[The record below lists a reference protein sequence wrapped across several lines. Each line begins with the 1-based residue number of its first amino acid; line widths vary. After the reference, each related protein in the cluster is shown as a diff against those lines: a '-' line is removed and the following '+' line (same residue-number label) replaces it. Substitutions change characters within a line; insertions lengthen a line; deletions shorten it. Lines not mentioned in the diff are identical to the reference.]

1 MIPLGLK
8 ERTEVFEH
16 VRKAVAKKIF
26 APGFDPNEWVRLCEA
41 HRDKIL
47 AADTVEE
54 FEAEVRA
61 LLAELKISHITF
73 FHRSLLKIPP
83 QYAIGTTF
91 QREQVNGA
99 AHWMF
104 QDVHEGS
111 PPHMAGVQ
119 PGDLL
124 LEIEGNPV
132 APPEPPAFRM
142 GGFCEVGIEKL
153 SGERAAVKL
162 GVPLPSS
169 KWHPIVRP
177 RLVSWSKLE
186 PGIGYLKVTGFPGQV
201 GIDVAGEID
210 HAVSEIRDC
219 DRLIIDLRGN
229 PGGGAGGLRL
239 MSYMTPGRIPVGYS
253 VTQKRA
259 AKGFKKE
266 KLPRFGKIPS
276 RKIGLFP
283 LLLRH
288 AFSDRSIVMVTE
300 GLGPQPFHERIVLLV
315 NQHTASATETITGF
329 AKENKLATI
338 VGTKTPG
345 QVLGGTGFKMGHGF
359 VLRIPVVTFHT
370 WSGSTL
376 EGKGIEPDYAVI
388 LSRDEL
394 REGRDSQLEH
404 ALSIVQALTVASR

>member
-1 MIPLGLK
+1 MIPLGTK
-8 ERTEVFEH
+8 ERTEVFEN

-26 APGFDPNEWVRLCEA
+26 APGFDAKVWARVCEA
-41 HRDKIL
+41 HRERIL

-83 QYAIGTTF
+83 QYAIGATF
-91 QREQVNGA
+91 QREQVNGM

-111 PPHMAGVQ
+111 PPHIAGVQ

-124 LEIEGNPV
+124 LEIEGNAV
-132 APPEPPAFRM
+132 SPPEPPAFRM

-153 SGERAAVKL
+153 NGERTTVKL

-177 RLVSWSKLE
+177 RLVSWSKPQ
-186 PGIGYLKVTGFPGQV
+186 PGIGLLKVTGFPGQV
-201 GIDVAGEID
+201 GIDLAKEID
-210 HAVSEIRDC
+210 HAISELRDC

-239 MSYMTPGRIPVGYS
+239 MSYMTPGKIPVGYS

-276 RKIGLFP
+276 RKIALYP
-283 LLLRH
+283 LMLRY

-300 GLGPQPFHERIVLLV
+300 GLGPQPFHGRIVLLV
-315 NQHTASATETITGF
+315 NQHTASAAETITGF

-370 WSGSTL
+370 WNGDTL
-376 EGKGIEPDYAVI
+376 EGRGVEPDQVVEF
-388 LSRDEL
+388 SREALKERADP
-394 REGRDSQLEH
+394 QLENAVETARH
-404 ALSIVQALTVASR
+404 L

>member
-1 MIPLGLK
+1 MIPLGIK
-8 ERTEVFEH
+8 ERTEVFEN

-26 APGFDPNEWVRLCEA
+26 APGFDPAAWASLVEA
-41 HRDKIL
+41 RREQIFKT
-47 AADTVEE
+47 DTVEE
-54 FEAEVRA
+54 FEREVRD
-61 LLAELKISHITF
+61 LLAQLKISHITF

-91 QREQVNGA
+91 QCEQVNGA

-104 QDVHEGS
+104 QDVHDGS
-111 PPHMAGVQ
+111 PPNQAGIQ

-124 LEIEGNPV
+124 LEIEGRPV

-153 SGERAAVKL
+153 NGERTTVKL
-162 GVPLPSS
+162 GVPLPTS

-177 RLVSWSKLE
+177 RLVSWSKPQ
-186 PGIGYLKVTGFPGQV
+186 PGIGLLKVTGFPGQV
-201 GIDVAGEID
+201 GIDVAKEID
-210 HAVSEIRDC
+210 QAISQLRGC

-239 MSYMTPGRIPVGYS
+239 MSYMTPEKIPVGYS
-253 VTQKRA
+253 LTQKRA

-276 RKIGLFP
+276 RKIALYP
-283 LLLRH
+283 LLLRY

-300 GLGPQPFHERIVLLV
+300 GLGPQAFHGRIVLLV
-315 NQHTASATETITGF
+315 NQHTASAAETITGF

-345 QVLGGTGFKMGHGF
+345 QVLGGTGFKTGHGF

-370 WSGSTL
+370 WSGNTL
-376 EGKGIEPDYAVI
+376 EGKGVEPDCVVN
-388 LSRDEL
+388 LSREPL
-394 REGRDSQLEH
+394 REGRDIQLEKGMEVVGR
-404 ALSIVQALTVASR
+404 L

>member
-8 ERTEVFEH
+8 ERTEVFEN
-16 VRKAVAKKIF
+16 VRKAVAKKLF
-26 APGFDPNEWVRLCEA
+26 APGFDPKQWAQICEA
-41 HRDKIL
+41 HRERIL

-73 FHRSLLKIPP
+73 FHHSLLKIPP
-83 QYAIGTTF
+83 QYAIGATF
-91 QREQVNGA
+91 QREQVNGV

-111 PPHMAGVQ
+111 PPQMVGVH

-132 APPEPPAFRM
+132 LPPESPAFRM
-142 GGFCEVGIEKL
+142 GGFCDVGIEKL
-153 SGERAAVKL
+153 NGERTNVKL
-162 GVPLPSS
+162 GVPLPGS

-177 RLVSWSKLE
+177 RLVSWSKLQ
-186 PGIGYLKVTGFPGQV
+186 PGVGLLKVTGFPGQV
-201 GIDVAGEID
+201 GIDVAKEID
-210 HAVSEIRDC
+210 HALSELRDC

-239 MSYMTPGRIPVGYS
+239 MSYMTPGKIPVGYS
-253 VTQKRA
+253 ITQKRA
-259 AKGFKKE
+259 AKGFRKE

-276 RKIGLFP
+276 RKIALYP
-283 LLLRH
+283 LLLRY

-300 GLGPQPFHERIVLLV
+300 GLGPQPFHGRIVLLV
-315 NQHTASATETITGF
+315 NQHTASAAETITGF

-345 QVLGGTGFKMGHGF
+345 QVLGGTGFKMGDGF

-370 WSGSTL
+370 WSGNTL
-376 EGKGIEPDYAVI
+376 EGAGVGPDYLVE
-388 LSRDEL
+388 LSREAL
-394 REGRDSQLEH
+394 KRGEDSQLVN
-404 ALSIVQALTVASR
+404 ALEIVRRL

>member
-1 MIPLGLK
+1 MIPLGIK
-8 ERTEVFEH
+8 ERTEVFEN
-16 VRKAVAKKIF
+16 VSKAVAKKLF
-26 APGFDPNEWVRLCEA
+26 APGFDPATWASLVGARREQ
-41 HRDKIL
+41 IL
-47 AADTVEE
+47 KADTVEE
-54 FEAEVRA
+54 FEREVRD
-61 LLAELKISHITF
+61 LLAQLKISHITF

-83 QYAIGTTF
+83 QYAIGATF

-111 PPHMAGVQ
+111 PPNQAGIQ

-124 LEIEGNPV
+124 LEVEGNPV

-142 GGFCEVGIEKL
+142 GGFCEVSIEKL
-153 SGERAAVKL
+153 NGERAAIKL
-162 GVPLPSS
+162 GVPLPKS

-177 RLVSWSKLE
+177 RLVTWSKPQ
-186 PGIGYLKVTGFPGQV
+186 PGIGLLKVTGFPGQV
-201 GIDVAGEID
+201 GIDVAKEID
-210 HAVSEIRDC
+210 HAISELRDC

-239 MSYMTPGRIPVGYS
+239 MSYMTPGKVPVGYS
-253 VTQKRA
+253 ITQKRA

-276 RKIGLFP
+276 RKIALYP
-283 LLLRH
+283 LLLRF

-300 GLGPQPFHERIVLLV
+300 GLGPQAFHGRIVLLV
-315 NQHTASATETITGF
+315 NQHTASAAETIAGF

-345 QVLGGTGFKMGHGF
+345 QVLGGTGFKMEHGF

-370 WSGSTL
+370 WSGTTL
-376 EGKGIEPDYAVI
+376 EGAGVEPDCVVD
-388 LSRDEL
+388 LVRNDL
-394 REGRDSQLEH
+394 RLGDDKQLRT
-404 ALSIVQALTVASR
+404 AIDLADRP

>member
-1 MIPLGLK
+1 MVPLGLK
-8 ERTEVFEH
+8 ERTEVFEN

-26 APGFDPNEWVRLCEA
+26 APGFDPAAWASMAETRREQ
-41 HRDKIL
+41 IL
-47 AADTVEE
+47 KADTVEE
-54 FEAEVRA
+54 FEREVRE
-61 LLAELKISHITF
+61 LLAQLKISHITF
-73 FHRSLLKIPP
+73 FHHSLLKIPP
-83 QYAIGTTF
+83 QYAIGATF

-111 PPHMAGVQ
+111 PPNQVGIQ

-132 APPEPPAFRM
+132 APPEQPAFRM

-153 SGERAAVKL
+153 SGERAAIKL
-162 GVPLPSS
+162 GVPLPKS

-177 RLVSWSKLE
+177 RLVSWSKPQ
-186 PGIGYLKVTGFPGQV
+186 PGIGLLKVTGFPGQV
-201 GIDVAGEID
+201 GIDVAKEID
-210 HAVSEIRDC
+210 HAISELHDC

-239 MSYMTPGRIPVGYS
+239 MSYMTPGKIPVGYS
-253 VTQKRA
+253 ITQKRA

-276 RKIGLFP
+276 RKIALYP
-283 LLLRH
+283 LLLRF

-300 GLGPQPFHERIVLLV
+300 GLGPQSFHGRIVLLV
-315 NQHTASATETITGF
+315 NQHTASAAETIAGF

-359 VLRIPVVTFHT
+359 VLRIPVVKFHT
-370 WSGSTL
+370 WGGTTL
-376 EGKGIEPDYAVI
+376 EGAGVEPDYAVE
-388 LSRDEL
+388 LVRDAL
-394 REGRDSQLEH
+394 KQNRDAQFDRAIE
-404 ALSIVQALTVASR
+404 VASGV

>member
-1 MIPLGLK
+1 TK
-8 ERTEVFEH
+8 ERTEVFEN

-26 APGFDPNEWVRLCEA
+26 APGFDPKEWVRLCEA
-41 HRDKIL
+41 HRERIL
-47 AADTVEE
+47 AVETVEE

-83 QYAIGTTF
+83 QYAIGATF
-91 QREQVNGA
+91 QPEQVNGA
-99 AHWMF
+99 SHWMF

-142 GGFCEVGIEKL
+142 GGFCEVGIERL
-153 SGERAAVKL
+153 NGERTAVKL

-177 RLVSWSKLE
+177 RLVSWSRPQ
-186 PGIGYLKVTGFPGQV
+186 PGIGLLKVTGFPGQV
-201 GIDVAGEID
+201 GIDVAKEID
-210 HAVSEIRDC
+210 HAISELKGC
-219 DRLIIDLRGN
+219 DRLIIELRGN

-239 MSYMTPGRIPVGYS
+239 MSYTTPGKIPVGYS
-253 VTQKRA
+253 ITQKRA

-266 KLPRFGKIPS
+266 RLPRFGKIPS

-288 AFSDRSIVMVTE
+288 AFSDRSIVTVTE
-300 GLGPQPFHERIVLLV
+300 GLGPQPFHGRIVLLV
-315 NQHTASATETITGF
+315 NQHTASAAETIAGF
-329 AKENKLATI
+329 TKENKLATI

-370 WSGSTL
+370 WSGYKL
-376 EGKGIEPDYAVI
+376 EGKGVEPDFPAE
-388 LSRDEL
+388 LSRGSLKD
-394 REGRDSQLEH
+394 GRDRQIER
-404 ALSIVQALTVASR
+404 ALDIVRGL

>member
-8 ERTEVFEH
+8 ERTEVFH
-16 VRKAVAKKIF
+16 NVRKAVAKKIF
-26 APGFDPNEWVRLCEA
+26 APGFDPAAWTFLVEGRREQ
-41 HRDKIL
+41 IL
-47 AADTVEE
+47 KADMVEE
-54 FEAEVRA
+54 FEREVRD

-83 QYAIGTTF
+83 QYAIGATF

-111 PPHMAGVQ
+111 PPNQAGIQ

-124 LEIEGNPV
+124 LEIEGSPI
-132 APPEPPAFRM
+132 APPEQPVFRM
-142 GGFCEVGIEKL
+142 GGFCEVSVEKL
-153 SGERAAVKL
+153 SGERTTVKL
-162 GVPLPSS
+162 GVPLPTS

-177 RLVSWSKLE
+177 RLVLWSKPQL
-186 PGIGYLKVTGFPGQV
+186 GIGLLKVTGFPGQV
-201 GIDVAGEID
+201 GIDVAKEID
-210 HAVSEIRDC
+210 HTISELRGC

-239 MSYMTPGRIPVGYS
+239 MSYLTPGKIPVGYS
-253 VTQKRA
+253 ITQNRA

-276 RKIGLFP
+276 RKIALYP
-283 LLLRH
+283 LLLRY

-300 GLGPQPFHERIVLLV
+300 GLGPQPFHCRTVLLV
-315 NQHTASATETITGF
+315 NQHTASAAETISGF

-345 QVLGGTGFKMGHGF
+345 QLLGGTGFKMGHGF

-370 WSGSTL
+370 WNGNTI
-376 EGKGIEPDYAVI
+376 EGKGVEPDFVVE
-388 LSRDEL
+388 LSREGL
-394 REGRDSQLEH
+394 RTGLDAQIQKALQIIRDF
-404 ALSIVQALTVASR
+404 

>member
-8 ERTEVFEH
+8 ERTEVFEN

-26 APGFDPNEWVRLCEA
+26 APGFDPAAWAAMVEA
-41 HRDKIL
+41 RREQIL
-47 AADTVEE
+47 KADTVEE
-54 FEAEVRA
+54 FEREVRD
-61 LLAELKISHITF
+61 LLAQLKISHITF

-83 QYAIGTTF
+83 QYAIGATF

-111 PPHMAGVQ
+111 PPNQAGIQ

-124 LEIEGNPV
+124 LEIEGAPV

-142 GGFCEVGIEKL
+142 GGFCEIAIEKL
-153 SGERAAVKL
+153 NGERTAVKL

-177 RLVSWSKLE
+177 RLVSWSKPQL
-186 PGIGYLKVTGFPGQV
+186 GIGLLKVTGFPGQV
-201 GIDVAGEID
+201 GIDVAKEID
-210 HAVSEIRDC
+210 CAISELRDC
-219 DRLIIDLRGN
+219 NRLIIDLRGN

-239 MSYMTPGRIPVGYS
+239 MSYMTPGKIPVGYS

-259 AKGFKKE
+259 AKRFKKE
-266 KLPRFGKIPS
+266 KLPRFGRIPS
-276 RKIGLFP
+276 RKIALYP
-283 LLLRH
+283 LLLRY

-300 GLGPQPFHERIVLLV
+300 GLGPQPFHGRMVLLV
-315 NQHTASATETITGF
+315 NQHTASAAETITGF
-329 AKENKLATI
+329 AKENNLAII

-359 VLRIPVVTFHT
+359 VLRIPVVTFHMWT
-370 WSGSTL
+370 GGTL
-376 EGKGIEPDYAVI
+376 EGKGVEPDHAI
-388 LSRDEL
+388 DL
-394 REGRDSQLEH
+394 RRDSLKEGIDAQFEKGIDVVH
-404 ALSIVQALTVASR
+404 AL